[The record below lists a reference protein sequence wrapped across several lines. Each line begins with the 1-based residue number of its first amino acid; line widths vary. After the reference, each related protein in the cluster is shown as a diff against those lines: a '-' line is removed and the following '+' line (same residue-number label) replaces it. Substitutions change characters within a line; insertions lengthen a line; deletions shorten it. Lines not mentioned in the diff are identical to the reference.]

1 MKQAIL
7 DATGG
12 GLDVILAYYPDAEH
26 CIGTNKHFRMRAG
39 EKDASA
45 CIREEKGVWY
55 VTDFGDDARKKN
67 CFDVVMAEEGVT
79 FKDAVAY
86 LAKRYNIENA
96 YKADVNKPNKEFRTV
111 EPDAKEGIIGWEFT
125 ENPHSNAAVL
135 GVMVTEEVMENY
147 KIYSLKNYKKV
158 FKKENGTKCEI
169 TVSSNENFPIFLFD
183 YTWKDNDGVEHPWH
197 KIYCPMAFD
206 KKDRFFYNGEKP
218 TNHVFFGLQQVEE
231 LAAKV
236 KASAEEKEYY
246 YDKEGKK
253 QELKK
258 KTKLDYVFIC
268 AGERDALNCIGMG
281 YPAVWMNS
289 ETAEL
294 SDFSF
299 NKLSKYAEKVI
310 NIPDIDDTGIRKAYE
325 RALQHWRLYTI
336 LLPNWV
342 SESKDRRGYPCKDLT
357 DFCYLLS
364 KKESNFNARKMF
376 DRLVSTAVQCQF
388 WEKTEKKNKEVY
400 EINTISLLWFLR
412 CSGFARIKDKGSSN
426 ERYVRIQGYK
436 VIEYKPKDIR
446 SFVKEQLREQ
456 AVSVAIQRLYQDSK
470 KTTSTLCDD
479 LPLVEIDLAKSDP
492 FSRVL
497 FFENHAVKVS
507 ASDIEII
514 HTKNISKYC
523 WDKAIAPHRFKRI
536 APAFT
541 LSEDK
546 GFQVQNIESKLFS
559 SLINSSRMYW
569 RQEFEERV
577 TGDADTDALYRQEYK
592 FSISGPRL
600 SAEERYEQ
608 LQHLAN
614 KCYALGYLLHQYKFM
629 SLAMAVWL
637 IENRLT
643 DDGKSEGGSG
653 KSFFMNALRSLNL
666 LNIVPLSG
674 RQKGLTENKHL
685 FDRVNCWTDVLFVDD
700 PAQDF
705 DFNTFYSTITG
716 DTIVNRK
723 GVDSETL
730 SYKDSP
736 ITVFASNFPPRT
748 GKEGSTDRRL
758 LYMVYSDYYHAAG
771 KSYDSSHKIC
781 DDFGKDLYDYDYTE
795 DEYNADYNFCIDCL
809 QFYLQLLARNEDPIT
824 PPMENIYKRINI
836 SEMGNS
842 GFREW
847 AEFYFSEQNE
857 YIDILIPRADAFESF
872 REETGNRSWSA
883 QKFKKALIAFC
894 ENSDKIIAFNPPALC
909 NDGKRIT
916 RKANGKMIEC
926 LYIQTQETLNDTLK
940 GQVF

>member
-7 DATGG
+7 DATHG
-12 GLDVILAYYPDAEH
+12 GLDIILAYYPDAEH
-26 CIGTNKHFRMRAG
+26 CIGTNKHFRMRAD

-45 CIREEKGVWY
+45 CIMEKKGIWY
-55 VTDFGDDARKKN
+55 VTDFGSDARAKN
-67 CFDVVMAEEGVT
+67 CFDVVMAEEDYTFSQAIYYIADRFRVDIGYKAEINKPIKEFKTVAPDAKVGMVGWEVKENPYSDADVLGAMVT
-79 FKDAVAY
+79 EDVM
-86 LAKRYNIENA
+86 KRYNI
-96 YKADVNKPNKEFRTV
+96 
-111 EPDAKEGIIGWEFT
+111 
-125 ENPHSNAAVL
+125 S
-135 GVMVTEEVMENY
+135 
-147 KIYSLKNYKKV
+147 SLKNYKII
-158 FKKENGTKCEI
+158 FKKDNGTKCEVTI
-169 TVSSNENFPIFLFD
+169 TANENYPIFLFD
-183 YTWKDNDGVEHPWH
+183 YGTWQ
-197 KIYCPMAFD
+197 KIYCPKAYD

-218 TNHVFFGLQQVEE
+218 SNHVFFGLKQVQDIV
-231 LAAKV
+231 AKLV
-236 KASAEEKEYY
+236 AEA
-246 YDKEGKK
+246 DKDKN
-253 QELKK
+253 QEQKK
-258 KTKLDYVFIC
+258 KTKLDYLFIC

-281 YPAVWMNS
+281 YEAVWMNS

-294 SDFSF
+294 TEKDF
-299 NKLSKYAEKVI
+299 NLLSRYADKVI
-310 NIPDIDDTGIRKAYE
+310 NIPDIDDTGVRMGVE
-325 RALQHWRLYTI
+325 RALKHWRLYT
-336 LLPNWV
+336 LMLPSWI
-342 SESKDRRGYPCKDLT
+342 STFKDRRGYKRKDLT
-357 DFCYLLS
+357 DFCELS
-364 KKESNFNARKMF
+364 NNKQAFAKLIE
-376 DRLVSTAVQCQF
+376 TAVQCQF
-388 WEKTEKKNKEVY
+388 WEKITTKTRVTYEV
-400 EINTISLLWFLR
+400 NTINLLWLLR
-412 CSGFARIKDKGSSN
+412 CNGFARIKARNSPN

-514 HTKNISKYC
+514 HTKNISKHC

-614 KCYALGYLLHQYKFM
+614 KCYALGYLLHQYKFR
-629 SLAMAVWL
+629 SRAMAVWL
-637 IENRLT
+637 IENRLS

-653 KSFFMNALRSLNL
+653 KSFFMDALRNLNL

-674 RQKGLTENKHL
+674 RHKGLTENKHL

-771 KSYDSSHKIC
+771 KSYDGSHKIC
-781 DDFGKDLYDYDYTE
+781 DDFGKDLYEYDYTE

-809 QFYLQLLARNEDPIT
+809 QFYLQLLARNEKPIT
-824 PPMENIYKRINI
+824 PPMENVYKRINI

-842 GFREW
+842 GFQEW
-847 AEFYFSEQNE
+847 AELFFSEESE
-857 YIDILIPRADAFESF
+857 YTDILISRADAFDAF
-872 REETGNRSWSA
+872 KEETGNKNWSA
-883 QKFKKALIAFC
+883 QKFKKALAAFC
-894 ENSDKIIAFNPPALC
+894 ENSDRIITLNPESLC

-916 RKANGKMIEC
+916 KKVNGKMLEL
-926 LYIQTQETLNDTLK
+926 LYIQTEDTINNSNVVK